1 MVGDPDKRRRL
12 FHFVIRVQTFL
23 VVIDQLQRGR
33 GRCKREKQVLG
44 GDQYT
49 ASTSPL
55 GGFCRP
61 DLREYVVAIVR
72 GRRAAVLLGPIG
84 RECISETKILVAK
97 DIVCHSPAFR
107 DRSHRIAGTRP
118 GAFDQNDI
126 RRERV
131 RWRIVGKIASALR
144 EGPCAGKE
152 RNGETKKYQGTR
164 EFRMHIQIRESPI
177 GKRLG
182 ETFPCLARKSCYKE
196 LQRAQEVQEVLLL
209 AG

>member
-44 GDQYT
+44 GDQNT

-118 GAFDQNDI
+118 GAFYQKDI

-131 RWRIVGKIASALR
+131 RLGIDGKIASALKGTLR
-144 EGPCAGKE
+144 VGRE
-152 RNGETKKYQGTR
+152 RNGKTNKREGTR
-164 EFRMHIQIRESPI
+164 EFRMHVQTPESPI
-177 GKRLG
+177 GKKPG
-182 ETFPCLARKSCYKE
+182 ETFPCLARKSRSKE
-196 LQRAQEVQEVLLL
+196 LE
-209 AG
+209 